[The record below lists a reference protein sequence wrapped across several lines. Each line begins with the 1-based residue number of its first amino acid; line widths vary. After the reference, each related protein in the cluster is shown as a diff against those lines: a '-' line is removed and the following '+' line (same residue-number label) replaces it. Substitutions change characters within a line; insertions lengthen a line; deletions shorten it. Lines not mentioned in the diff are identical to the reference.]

1 MSLIEDVVS
10 DPTRLAK
17 WMRVATWLSIFML
30 ALGYGLIM
38 AHWAG
43 WF

>member
-1 MSLIEDVVS
+1 MSVIEDVVS
-10 DPTRLAK
+10 DPKRLAK
-17 WMRVATWLSIFML
+17 WMRIATWLSIFML
-30 ALGYGLIM
+30 ALGYALIM